1 MYVISL
7 TLLVLLTLEHIGA
20 VVTPIVTFDPDWNK
34 IFTGESITLTCDVDE
49 DAEDATY
56 HWFKDGYWIHSG
68 KTYIISS
75 AQTSNSG
82 NYQCQTSSGSKSDPV
97 RLDVHNSYA
106 ILQAPL
112 RVYEGDNLTLRC
124 HQYPGYPAKQT
135 IFYKNGAV
143 IQDWGEEEE
152 LYIENVSV
160 TANSKYK
167 CIKEVKHNLLY
178 YQPSDETSISVLDLF
193 SLPTIRL
200 SPDSV
205 TEGDPMTLTC
215 DVRLSPLRQTKVLQ
229 FAFYHDGQNIQ
240 DFSSSN
246 KFETLSTQRYDSG
259 DYKCVVKT
267 YHSEMRKMS
276 ETVTIQVKR
285 NGARG
290 TSLAATVFS
299 VTSLVLILII
309 VLIFLYRKRCFL
321 PDINQHLPN
330 VSYVPQT
337 EFKEANDETENIY
350 TDLDTHNRWT
360 NDSLTLCKPDGNK
373 LVVESHIIV

>member
-7 TLLVLLTLEHIGA
+7 TLLVLLTLEHIEA

-75 AQTSNSG
+75 AETSNSG
-82 NYQCQTSSGSKSDPV
+82 NYQCQTSSGKKSDPV

-124 HQYPGYPAKQT
+124 HHHPGHPAKQT
-135 IFYKNGAV
+135 IFYKNDAV

-152 LYIENVSV
+152 LHIENVSV

-167 CIKEVKHNLLY
+167 CIKEVKHHLLY

-193 SLPTIRL
+193 PLPTIRL

-215 DVRLSPLRQTKVLQ
+215 DVRLSPLRPTVVLQ
-229 FAFYHDGQNIQ
+229 FAFYRDGHKIQ
-240 DFSSSN
+240 DFSLLE
-246 KFETLSTQRYDSG
+246 KYKILSTKRYDSG
-259 DYKCVVKT
+259 AYMCEVKM
-267 YHSEMRKMS
+267 SKLRKMS
-276 ETVTIQVKR
+276 ETLTLLVKR
-285 NGARG
+285 NWERELLDK
-290 TSLAATVFS
+290 S
-299 VTSLVLILII
+299 
-309 VLIFLYRKRCFL
+309 
-321 PDINQHLPN
+321 
-330 VSYVPQT
+330 
-337 EFKEANDETENIY
+337 ETEVLSS
-350 TDLDTHNRWT
+350 TPSDFLLFR
-360 NDSLTLCKPDGNK
+360 
-373 LVVESHIIV
+373 